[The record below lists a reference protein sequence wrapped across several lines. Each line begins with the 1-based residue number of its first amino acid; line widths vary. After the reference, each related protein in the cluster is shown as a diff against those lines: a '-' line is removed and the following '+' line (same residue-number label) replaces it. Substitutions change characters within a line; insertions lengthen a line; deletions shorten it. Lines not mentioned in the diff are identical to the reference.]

1 MKQKRKWGVF
11 EAGEGWMDVSGP
23 LTETSG
29 PLIPASGLLIRASGL
44 LIRISVKDYY
54 NTAVDGQSS
63 ADYHYLCN

>member
-29 PLIPASGLLIRASGL
+29 LLTGTSGP